1 MIVEILDPR
10 FRYDVEGLT
19 TEQLAML
26 SSEIR
31 PEDPTFWVTYLFV
44 PSFKDRVLEIR
55 VHDDGSRS
63 YYYTQRDHSAK
74 HILPLHLVIK
84 RFNRVRSIY
93 LHNNHKFIVL

>member
-1 MIVEILDPR
+1 MIVEILDPK

-44 PSFKDRVLEIR
+44 PSFKNRVLEIR

-63 YYYTQRDHSAK
+63 YYYTQRELGIP
-74 HILPLHLVIK
+74 HIVSLKEVIDRK
-84 RFNRVRSIY
+84 RNSY
-93 LHNNHKFIVL
+93 SHKNHKFIVL

>member
-1 MIVEILDPR
+1 MIIELLDPR

-26 SSEIR
+26 SAEIR
-31 PEDPTFWVTYLFV
+31 LEDPTFWVTYLFV

-63 YYYTQRDHSAK
+63 YYYTQRK
-74 HILPLHLVIK
+74 LGIPYILSLKEVIEREK
-84 RFNRVRSIY
+84 SSY
-93 LHNNHKFIVL
+93 SHKNHKFIVL

>member
-31 PEDPTFWVTYLFV
+31 PEDPTFWVTYLFI

-63 YYYTQRDHSAK
+63 YYYTQRELGIP
-74 HILPLHLVIK
+74 HILSLKEVIDRK
-84 RFNRVRSIY
+84 RNSY
-93 LHNNHKFIVL
+93 SHKNHKFIVL

>member
-31 PEDPTFWVTYLFV
+31 PEDPTFWVTYLFI

-63 YYYTQRDHSAK
+63 YYYTQRELGIP
-74 HILPLHLVIK
+74 HILSLKEVIDRK
-84 RFNRVRSIY
+84 MNSY
-93 LHNNHKFIVL
+93 SHKNHKFIVL

>member
-31 PEDPTFWVTYLFV
+31 PEDPTFWVTYLFI

-63 YYYTQRDHSAK
+63 YYYTQRELGIP
-74 HILPLHLVIK
+74 HILSLKEVIDRK
-84 RFNRVRSIY
+84 RNS
-93 LHNNHKFIVL
+93 

>member
-1 MIVEILDPR
+1 MIIELLDPR
-10 FRYDVEGLT
+10 FRYDVNGLT
-19 TEQLAML
+19 EEQIIRL

-63 YYYTQRDHSAK
+63 YYYTQRELGTP
-74 HILPLHLVIK
+74 HILKLKYVLGRLWRNAFLHK
-84 RFNRVRSIY
+84 
-93 LHNNHKFIVL
+93 NHKFIVL

>member
-1 MIVEILDPR
+1 MIVEILDPK

-44 PSFKDRVLEIR
+44 PSFKNRVLEIR

-63 YYYTQRDHSAK
+63 YYYTQRELGIP
-74 HILPLHLVIK
+74 HILSLKEVIDRK
-84 RFNRVRSIY
+84 RNSY
-93 LHNNHKFIVL
+93 SHKNHKFIVL

>member
-10 FRYDVEGLT
+10 FRYDVNGLT
-19 TEQLAML
+19 EEQIITL

-63 YYYTQRDHSAK
+63 YYYTQSELG
-74 HILPLHLVIK
+74 ILGRLRGNAFHHK
-84 RFNRVRSIY
+84 
-93 LHNNHKFIVL
+93 NHKFIVL

>member
-1 MIVEILDPR
+1 MIVELLDPR
-10 FRYDVEGLT
+10 FRYDVNGLT
-19 TEQLAML
+19 EEQIITL

-63 YYYTQRDHSAK
+63 YYYTQRELGTP
-74 HILPLHLVIK
+74 HILKLKYVLGRLRRNAFHHK
-84 RFNRVRSIY
+84 NY
-93 LHNNHKFIVL
+93 KFIVL